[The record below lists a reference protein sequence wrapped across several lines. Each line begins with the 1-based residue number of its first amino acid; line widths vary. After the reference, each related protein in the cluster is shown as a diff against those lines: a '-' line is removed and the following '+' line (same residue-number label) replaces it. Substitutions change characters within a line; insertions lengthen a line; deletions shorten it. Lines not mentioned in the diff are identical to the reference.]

1 MRILVLGAGGI
12 GGYFGARIHA
22 SGGDVTFLVR
32 PARAAQLR
40 ENGLMVS
47 SPAGDLQI
55 TPRVVT
61 KDELSAHFDVIML
74 SCKAYDLESSIESIT
89 PAVGEQSVILP
100 LLNGVL
106 HIDTLVS
113 RFGAQRVLGGVAF
126 ISVMLTPDGEIKHHF
141 KLHKLFTG
149 SLSSQPPVGLQP
161 LAQLLSSSGFDFTL
175 SNNIEQAMWD
185 KFVFLSTLAG
195 STCLFRASIGN
206 ILGTVAGKAFITGLL
221 AECSRVAE
229 ASGHAVAEAQLSAYR
244 KQLTD
249 SGSGLMASMLRDIER
264 GGPTEAD
271 HILGDMLAR
280 SQAKGVEAPMLRLAY
295 SHLQAYAIR
304 QQTATN

>member
-22 SGGDVTFLVR
+22 AGGDVTFLVR
-32 PARAAQLR
+32 PARAAQIR
-40 ENGLMVS
+40 ENGLKVS

-55 TPRVVT
+55 NPRVLT
-61 KDELSAHFDVIML
+61 RDELSSSFDVVML
-74 SCKAYDLESSIESIT
+74 SCKAYDLESSIEAIS

-106 HIDTLVS
+106 HIDTLVA

-126 ISVMLTPDGEIKHHF
+126 ISVMLTPGGEIKHHF

-149 SLSSQPPVGLQP
+149 SLAPQPSHWLQP
-161 LAQLLSSSGFDFTL
+161 LAQLLAVSGFDFTL
-175 SNNIEQAMWD
+175 SDNIEQAMWD
-185 KFVFLSTLAG
+185 KFVFLTTMAG

-206 ILGTVAGKAFITGLL
+206 ILSTVAGPDFISGLL
-221 AECSRVAE
+221 AECASVAE
-229 ASGHAVAEAQLSAYR
+229 ASAHAVADTQLAAYR

-280 SQAKGVEAPMLRLAY
+280 GEAKGVETPMLKLAY
-295 SHLQAYAIR
+295 SHLQAYALRR
-304 QQTATN
+304 QTGSN

>member
-22 SGGDVTFLVR
+22 AGGDVTFLVR

-40 ENGLMVS
+40 ENGLKVS
-47 SPAGDLQI
+47 SPSGDLQI
-55 TPRVVT
+55 TPRVLT
-61 KDELSAHFDVIML
+61 RDELSAHFDVIML
-74 SCKAYDLESSIESIT
+74 SCKAYDLESSIESIA

-106 HIDTLVS
+106 HIDTLVA
-113 RFGAQRVLGGVAF
+113 RFGSQRVLGGVAF
-126 ISVMLTPDGEIKHHF
+126 ISVMLAPGGEIKHHF

-149 SLSSQPPVGLQP
+149 LLVPQPPQCLQP
-161 LAQLLSSSGFDFTL
+161 LAQLLSASGFDFTL
-175 SNNIEQAMWD
+175 SDNIEQSMWD
-185 KFVFLSTLAG
+185 KFVFLSTMAG

-206 ILGTVAGKAFITGLL
+206 ILGTVAGQAFITGLL
-221 AECSRVAE
+221 AECARVAE
-229 ASGHAVAEAQLSAYR
+229 ASGRAVGEAQLAAYR

-280 SQAKGVEAPMLRLAY
+280 AQAKGVDAPMLRLAY

-304 QQTATN
+304 RQAASN